1 MPHDQVCTCK
11 AAVTECF
18 IIKGITFHSPR
29 VRFPPPRSAS
39 PKSMH
44 DRSAVCNAQGLG

>member
-29 VRFPPPRSAS
+29 VRFPPPVRIA
-39 PKSMH
+39 
-44 DRSAVCNAQGLG
+44 